1 MKVLFHGSV
10 RDHTSGEASFD
21 PGEALDVRRLI
32 EMLGERFGGPF
43 REFLTGDQNC
53 FFLVNGSGTMMTGGY
68 DTPLKNSDTA
78 EILPFVDG
86 G

>member
-1 MKVLFHGSV
+1 MQVLFHGSV
-10 RDHTSGEASFD
+10 RDHTSGESSFD
-21 PGEALDVRRLI
+21 PGEARDLRRLI
-32 EMLGERFGGPF
+32 EMLGERFGEPF
-43 REFLTGDQNC
+43 REFLIGDQNC

-68 DTPLKNSDTA
+68 DTPLKNGDTV